1 MKEIIKTEN
10 APGAIGPYSQAVKAN
25 GFLFVSGQLP
35 IHPATGK
42 FIGSTIQEQT
52 KQCILNA
59 EAILKAAGYSL
70 DDVVKTTVYLNS
82 IDEFVKMNEVYAEF
96 FESDCPARAA
106 FEVGALPKGAKIE
119 IEMVAYK

>member
-1 MKEIIKTEN
+1 MKEIIKTDN
-10 APGAIGPYSQAVKAN
+10 APGAIGPYSQAAKAG

-42 FIGSTIQEQT
+42 FNGSTIQEQT
-52 KQCILNA
+52 AQSIKNAEQILNA
-59 EAILKAAGYSL
+59 AGYTL
-70 DDVVKTTVYLNS
+70 DDVVKTTVYMNS

-96 FESDCPARAA
+96 FKSDCPARAA

>member
-42 FIGSTIQEQT
+42 FNGSTIQEHT
-52 KQCILNA
+52 RQCLLNA

-82 IDEFVKMNEVYAEF
+82 IDEFVQMNEVYAEF
-96 FESDCPARAA
+96 FKSDCPARAA